1 MSQITM
7 LNLYSECRDGELLIL
22 DTLLS
27 GSKDAVAAVFL
38 DDSPLKDSVAKSLAD
53 LFCAAPE
60 LLEACEQLLKMHDT
74 PVAGP
79 SGRILCGDQIDDIL
93 GEYEEFIGTTLRM
106 AVARAKGAT

>member
-53 LFCAAPE
+53 LFCAAPDMLAALEE
-60 LLEACEQLLKMHDT
+60 LLA
-74 PVAGP
+74 
-79 SGRILCGDQIDDIL
+79 L
-93 GEYEEFIGTTLRM
+93 GNIRDALDFFSKVQ
-106 AVARAKGAT
+106 AVIHTDVRSAIAKAKGES

>member
-53 LFCAAPE
+53 LFCAAPDMLAVLEE
-60 LLEACEQLLKMHDT
+60 LLA
-74 PVAGP
+74 
-79 SGRILCGDQIDDIL
+79 L
-93 GEYEEFIGTTLRM
+93 GNIRDALDFFSKVQ
-106 AVARAKGAT
+106 AVIHTDVRSAIAKAKGESA